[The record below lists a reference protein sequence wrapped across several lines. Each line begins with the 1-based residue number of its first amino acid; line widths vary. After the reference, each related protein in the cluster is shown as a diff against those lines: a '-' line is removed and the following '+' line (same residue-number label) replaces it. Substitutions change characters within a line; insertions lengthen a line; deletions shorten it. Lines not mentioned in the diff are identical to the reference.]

1 MPRAQAATNGGTVR
15 PELEALL
22 ALQSSDASIRELE
35 RRRGALEPRLL
46 DLERRRQLAA
56 DGAARARHAVEAEER
71 RLHDVQGRVAEHR
84 QLHERNLAQLDVV
97 RRTREANAAI
107 SQVEQ
112 ARRILAD
119 EESDVQGITRRLG
132 DLRQAAALQ
141 DEALAELEREQD
153 GERARI
159 TADQARLDDELRQ
172 ARAARE
178 SVADQVPRSLRGQY
192 ERISARRRGP
202 AVFPLRGPS
211 CANCDTA
218 LPLQRR
224 SVMARSGS
232 IELCE
237 ACGVLLYAAE

>member
-1 MPRAQAATNGGTVR
+1 MSV
-15 PELEALL
+15 ELQALL
-22 ALQSSDASIRELE
+22 ALQAHDAEIRELE
-35 RRRGALEPRLL
+35 RRRAALEPRLL
-46 DLERRRQLAA
+46 DLQRRRQLAA
-56 DGAARARHAVEAEER
+56 DAAARARLGVEGEER
-71 RLHDVQGRVAEHR
+71 RLREMQGRVAEHR

-119 EESDVQGITRRLG
+119 EESDVQGITRRLQE
-132 DLRQAAALQ
+132 LRQGAELQ
-141 DEALAELEREQD
+141 EQTLAEVERAQQAEREQI
-153 GERARI
+153 GAEEAAIEGELAAARAERERA
-159 TADQARLDDELRQ
+159 AEL
-172 ARAARE
+172 
-178 SVADQVPRSLRGQY
+178 VPRTLRGQY
-192 ERISARRRGP
+192 ERIAARRRGR

-224 SVMARSGS
+224 SVMARTGS

-237 ACGVLLYAAE
+237 SCGVLLYAAE